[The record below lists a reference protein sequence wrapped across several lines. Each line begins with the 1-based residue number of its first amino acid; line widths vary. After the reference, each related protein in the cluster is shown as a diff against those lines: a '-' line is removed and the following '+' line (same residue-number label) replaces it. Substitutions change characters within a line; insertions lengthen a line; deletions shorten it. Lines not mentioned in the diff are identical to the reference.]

1 VANRLTIAG
10 LILLVLAM
18 VGAMFVTTDL
28 LFGSMAAAVPTAAI
42 SGFFLYVWFL
52 MQIRYR
58 MNEK

>member
-1 VANRLTIAG
+1 VANQLTIAG

-18 VGAMFVTTDL
+18 VGAMFVNTDL
-28 LFGSMAAAVPTAAI
+28 LFGSMAAAVATAAI

-52 MQIRYR
+52 IPIRYR

>member
-28 LFGSMAAAVPTAAI
+28 LFGSMAAAVATAAI
-42 SGFFLYVWFL
+42 SGFFLYV
-52 MQIRYR
+52 
-58 MNEK
+58 